1 MADAVADQMRWFRR
15 GALAFVIAIGW
26 VFIAWSNH
34 FHVTAPV
41 VFVCLGF
48 LAIVAVIWNFWKIGA
63 MAVSPEQAG
72 EAAWERPIGPRDHL
86 EKEKK
91 TLLKAIKEAEFD
103 LEMGKLSK
111 ADAESMIATYRARA
125 IAVIKELE
133 RSEEPAA
140 GSKRELIE
148 REVKARLAV
157 AREGAK
163 GKKKKKG
170 NHRDAEATEGEKA

>member
-1 MADAVADQMRWFRR
+1 MAEAADQIRWLRR
-15 GALAFVIAIGW
+15 GLIAFVVAVGW
-26 VFIAWSNH
+26 AFIAAMNH
-34 FHVTAPV
+34 FHVTASV

-48 LAIVAVIWNFWKIGA
+48 LAVVAVIYNFWKIGA
-63 MAVSPEQAG
+63 MAVSPDQAG
-72 EAAWERPIGPRDHL
+72 NQAWERPIGPRDEL

-111 ADAESMIATYRARA
+111 VDADQMITTYRARA

-133 RSEEPAA
+133 RTEAPPPA
-140 GSKRELIE
+140 SKRELIE

-157 AREGAK
+157 TKEEEKAK
-163 GKKKKKG
+163 KASKKKKS
-170 NHRDAEATEGEKA
+170 RAAAEEST

>member
-1 MADAVADQMRWFRR
+1 MADPADQIRWLRR
-15 GALAFVIAIGW
+15 GLLAFAIIVGW
-26 VFIAWSNH
+26 SFIAAMNH

-48 LAIVAVIWNFWKIGA
+48 LAVVAVIWNFWKIGSMVA
-63 MAVSPEQAG
+63 SPEQAG
-72 EAAWERPIGPRDHL
+72 EAAWERPIGPRDFL

-111 ADAESMIATYRARA
+111 ADADSMIATYRARA

-133 RSEEPAA
+133 GPEAPAPT
-140 GSKRELIE
+140 SKRELIE

-163 GKKKKKG
+163 GKPKKKKAP
-170 NHRDAEATEGEKA
+170 AEKSA